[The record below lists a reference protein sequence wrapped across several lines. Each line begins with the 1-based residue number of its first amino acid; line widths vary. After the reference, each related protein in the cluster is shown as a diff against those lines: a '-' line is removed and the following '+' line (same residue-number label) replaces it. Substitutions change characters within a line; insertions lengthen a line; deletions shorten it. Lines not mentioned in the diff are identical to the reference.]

1 MIDFKEAFKV
11 LTGAPKPFP
20 WQERM
25 FSRFIDGR
33 IPYGCDI
40 PTGLGKTSVIAIWL
54 LALGQS
60 LINQESPRR
69 IPIRLV
75 YVVDRRVIVDQ
86 STDEAKRAICALEK
100 AECTDISQSDNSL
113 YPVAKALRETAF
125 VTDGPLVALSALRGQ
140 MAENR
145 EWCLDPSRPSIIIGT
160 VDMIGSRLLFSGYGG
175 VGRSH
180 RSLQA
185 GLIGQ
190 DTLVL
195 IDEAH
200 LSPTFVGTVED
211 IRRAVHQ
218 FKVIR
223 PFEVMSLSATIPT
236 GSREANNDLQEEP
249 LFYPEQE
256 LKNNEARNRL
266 NAEKHIEWVYFDQ
279 LRKDKKAT
287 RKETDEQMATTI
299 VERAAQYEGQSLSIV
314 MFVSTVGLV
323 NQVAEKLMEKLGE
336 GSAERILKM
345 TGEMRGFERDQLT
358 ENDKFKVF
366 LPYRLRNTSRPTH
379 YLIATSCAEVGVN
392 LDADHGICD
401 LTSLDR
407 MIQRIGR
414 INRFGKTSA
423 TITVVVDRSAM
434 NATGSN
440 IEREKSYAQQVEY
453 ADKQIENVEK
463 SVKDLKEEIRVL
475 KEKGEKAALK
485 EKIET
490 AEAEL
495 KAAKEARKRIE
506 KNGVKYDDQFA
517 TVKRVDRTVYY
528 TLLALKSRQNE
539 EGKVNASPLALRDLL
554 HDPRAWPRPPVRPP
568 LDSARL
574 DDWSM
579 TSLRQA
585 EFRRPLVAYW
595 LRGVT
600 VDETAQ
606 TTFCWR
612 ADLNYATSPE
622 QAVEMVRAIP
632 ISPRERAVL
641 ATFRGENTLTELAK
655 HWPDKLVVI
664 IDASG
669 EYEAISFHD
678 LIDAKSTLFGR
689 LAYATVVIPNKL
701 GGLSDDGNVLDKPL
715 KTSAAVPD
723 VVDEDEWTRY
733 VLRKLND
740 GGCKCGRLGSDGEI
754 DELVSYARLKEA
766 LQNCAEESGGICIN
780 SKELQKRF
788 TDSVSESEEP
798 QAHDESQTK
807 LPTLIA
813 YFLNRQSSQHYLR
826 EADDM
831 ASLGMEAGR
840 TVNEHDA
847 DVERYIKAIARKI
860 GLDEELIEAV
870 GLAGLGHDRGKN
882 RDWWQAAIGNPKTDN
897 PEWQPLAKSIH
908 KSFDNNLNQNYRH
921 EFGSLVETEADREL
935 KEHPHRDLILHL
947 IAAHHGYARP
957 HFPSEAFDSSQ
968 PTAVSGKIAERAMQR
983 FDRLQRKYGW
993 WQLAYLEAVLKAADA
1008 LASRDFNRGRL

>member
-1 MIDFKEAFKV
+1 MKYDERFKV
-11 LTGAPKPFP
+11 V
-20 WQERM
+20 ERM
-25 FSRFIDGR
+25 
-33 IPYGCDI
+33 
-40 PTGLGKTSVIAIWL
+40 
-54 LALGQS
+54 
-60 LINQESPRR
+60 
-69 IPIRLV
+69 
-75 YVVDRRVIVDQ
+75 DQ
-86 STDEAKRAICALEK
+86 
-100 AECTDISQSDNSL
+100 
-113 YPVAKALRETAF
+113 
-125 VTDGPLVALSALRGQ
+125 
-140 MAENR
+140 
-145 EWCLDPSRPSIIIGT
+145 
-160 VDMIGSRLLFSGYGG
+160 
-175 VGRSH
+175 
-180 RSLQA
+180 
-185 GLIGQ
+185 
-190 DTLVL
+190 
-195 IDEAH
+195 
-200 LSPTFVGTVED
+200 
-211 IRRAVHQ
+211 
-218 FKVIR
+218 
-223 PFEVMSLSATIPT
+223 
-236 GSREANNDLQEEP
+236 
-249 LFYPEQE
+249 
-256 LKNNEARNRL
+256 
-266 NAEKHIEWVYFDQ
+266 
-279 LRKDKKAT
+279 
-287 RKETDEQMATTI
+287 
-299 VERAAQYEGQSLSIV
+299 
-314 MFVSTVGLV
+314 
-323 NQVAEKLMEKLGE
+323 
-336 GSAERILKM
+336 
-345 TGEMRGFERDQLT
+345 
-358 ENDKFKVF
+358 
-366 LPYRLRNTSRPTH
+366 
-379 YLIATSCAEVGVN
+379 
-392 LDADHGICD
+392 
-401 LTSLDR
+401 
-407 MIQRIGR
+407 
-414 INRFGKTSA
+414 
-423 TITVVVDRSAM
+423 
-434 NATGSN
+434 
-440 IEREKSYAQQVEY
+440 
-453 ADKQIENVEK
+453 
-463 SVKDLKEEIRVL
+463 
-475 KEKGEKAALK
+475 
-485 EKIET
+485 
-490 AEAEL
+490 
-495 KAAKEARKRIE
+495 
-506 KNGVKYDDQFA
+506 
-517 TVKRVDRTVYY
+517 TVYC
-528 TLLALKSRQNE
+528 TWLALKSRENE
-539 EGKVNASPLALRDLL
+539 EGKVNASPLALRELP
-554 HDPRAWPRPPVRPP
+554 HDPKAWPTPPVRPP

-622 QAVEMVRAIP
+622 HAVEMVRAIP
-632 ISPRERAVL
+632 VSPRERAVL

-664 IDASG
+664 TDASG

-678 LIDAKSTLFGR
+678 LIDAKATLFGR
-689 LAYATVVIPNKL
+689 LAYATIVIPNKL
-701 GGLSDDGNVLDKPL
+701 GGISDDGNVLDKPL

-754 DELVSYARLKEA
+754 DELVSYAKLKEA

-780 SKELQKRF
+780 LKELQKTF
-788 TDSVSESEEP
+788 ADSVSESEEL
-798 QAHDESQTK
+798 QAHDESQAK

-847 DVERYIKAIARKI
+847 DVERYVKAIAQKI

-921 EFGSLVETEADREL
+921 EFGSLVETEADGEL

-957 HFPSEAFDSSQ
+957 HFPSEAFDRSQ

-993 WQLAYLEAVLKAADA
+993 WQLAYLEAVLKDADA